1 MSKKRLMRG
10 IKRIS
15 ATVLITVMM
24 IGIGTIISKVWNF
37 MRLPSEFHSS
47 TEAYHVVYGDNKK
60 RLETLDK
67 IAQDIGYDNF
77 NDYRVR
83 TW

>member
-1 MSKKRLMRG
+1 MSKKRIVRG

-47 TEAYHVVYGDNKK
+47 TAAYHAVYGDDQE
-60 RLETLDK
+60 RLEILNEK
-67 IAQDIGYDNF
+67 AQEMGYQDF

>member
-1 MSKKRLMRG
+1 MSRKRIIRG

-15 ATVLITVMM
+15 TTVLITVMM

-47 TEAYHVVYGDNKK
+47 TES
-60 RLETLDK
+60 E
-67 IAQDIGYDNF
+67 
-77 NDYRVR
+77 
-83 TW
+83 